1 MASAFALQCSNQLS
15 YEDPYMGAG
24 RLVDFILTRERNK
37 TENDDM
43 NCRNINLCQ
52 DMIIAVVLAI

>member
-24 RLVDFILTRERNK
+24 RLDDFILTREKNE
-37 TENDDM
+37 T
-43 NCRNINLCQ
+43 
-52 DMIIAVVLAI
+52 